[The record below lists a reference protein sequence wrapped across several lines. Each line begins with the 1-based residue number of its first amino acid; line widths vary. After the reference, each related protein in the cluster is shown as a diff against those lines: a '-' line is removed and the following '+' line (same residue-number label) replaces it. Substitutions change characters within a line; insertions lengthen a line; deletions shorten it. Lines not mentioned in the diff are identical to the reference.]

1 MAKYLDQT
9 GLSYFWGKVKNLVQ
23 SSVNE
28 RAKLCLRGYGG
39 AHSTSK
45 AYTNKKITLSETQS
59 VDPSLIS
66 IQGTRIMAQKKG
78 NYLISLSSVW
88 DTKST
93 NKLLFTGIIA
103 NGSNWLGALNSA
115 INQFPSGS
123 YNPHQTNT
131 QAIYMNKGDYIE
143 PVIQSNIAGATCN
156 EFRITIVY
164 VGGEEE

>member
-9 GLSYFWGKVKNLVQ
+9 GLTYFWGKVKNLVQ

-39 AHSTSK
+39 SHTTDK
-45 AYTNKKITLSETQS
+45 AYTTKKITLSEIRS
-59 VDPSLIS
+59 VDDSLLS
-66 IQGTRIMAQKKG
+66 VQGTKIVAEKRG
-78 NYLISLSSVW
+78 NYLISISSSW
-88 DTKST
+88 ATNAT
-93 NKLLFTGIIA
+93 NKLLFTGIIT

-115 INQFPSGS
+115 VNQVPSGS
-123 YNPHQTNT
+123 YNAHQTNT

-143 PVIQSNIAGATCN
+143 PIIQSNIAGATCN

-164 VGGEEE
+164 VGGEK